1 MGQSNKKIRAAL
13 YIGIGASILS
23 VIAIAVVVLYP
34 YFLAKSLKM
43 QDLDGLFGK
52 KYVSEYDLKLGRNR
66 DLKDNWNVAKLKK
79 DDGTEYLR
87 IVKII
92 DPKEPMD
99 YLHFEVYDNSSE
111 AEKAYR
117 KLYNDYK
124 AYDYD
129 FKKGDGYFKSYDPF
143 VDDVK
148 IYEMVYLKDNV
159 IIFAEL
165 SIVGCYW
172 DVEETLAPVDYIS
185 DEPTSNVYDRAR
197 LEKYIVNNSDYIKA
211 FVLETLLKY

>member
-1 MGQSNKKIRAAL
+1 MGKSNRKIRSAL
-13 YIGIGASILS
+13 IVGICLSIVS
-23 VIAIAVVVLYP
+23 IIALAAVVIYP
-34 YFLAKSLKM
+34 YLLAKNLKL
-43 QDLDGLFGK
+43 QGKDRLFNRR
-52 KYVSEYDLKLGRNR
+52 YVSEYDLKLGRNR

-165 SIVGCYW
+165 SSVGCYW
-172 DVEETLAPVDYIS
+172 DVEETLAPVDNIS

-197 LEKYIVNNSDYIKA
+197 LEKYIVNNSDYIKE

>member
-1 MGQSNKKIRAAL
+1 MEQNNRKLRKTLI
-13 YIGIGASILS
+13 IGIVASAISL
-23 VIAIAVVVLYP
+23 IALAVVVIYP

-43 QDLDGLFGK
+43 QGLDGLFGK

-92 DPKEPMD
+92 DPNEPMD
-99 YLHFEVYDNSSE
+99 YLHFEVYENSSD

-143 VDDVK
+143 VDDLK

-165 SIVGCYW
+165 SIEGCYW
-172 DVEETLAPVDYIS
+172 DIEETVPVVDSS
-185 DEPTSNVYDRAR
+185 DEPTSNVFDRAG
-197 LEKYIVNNSDYIKA
+197 LEKYIVRNHDSIKKY
-211 FVLETLLKY
+211 VLVTLLKY

>member
-1 MGQSNKKIRAAL
+1 MGQSNKKIRTAL
-13 YIGIGASILS
+13 YIGIGVSILS
-23 VIAIAVVVLYP
+23 VIAIAVVLYP

-92 DPKEPMD
+92 DPDEPMD
-99 YLHFEVYDNSSE
+99 YLHFEVYENSSD

-117 KLYNDYK
+117 KLYDDYK

-172 DVEETLAPVDYIS
+172 DIEETVPVVDSS
-185 DEPTSNVYDRAR
+185 DEPTSNVFDRAR
-197 LEKYIVNNSDYIKA
+197 LEKYIVNNSDYIKK
-211 FVLETLLKY
+211 FVLKTLLKY

>member
-1 MGQSNKKIRAAL
+1 MGQSNKKIRTAL
-13 YIGIGASILS
+13 YIGIGVSILS
-23 VIAIAVVVLYP
+23 VIAIAVVLYP

-172 DVEETLAPVDYIS
+172 DIEETVPVVDSS
-185 DEPTSNVYDRAR
+185 DEPTSNVFDRAR
-197 LEKYIVNNSDYIKA
+197 LEKYIVNNSDYIKK
-211 FVLETLLKY
+211 FVLKTLLKY

>member
-1 MGQSNKKIRAAL
+1 MGKSNGKIRSALIVGICLSIVSIIALAA
-13 YIGIGASILS
+13 A
-23 VIAIAVVVLYP
+23 VIYP
-34 YFLAKSLKM
+34 YLLAKNLKL
-43 QDLDGLFGK
+43 QGKDRLFNRR
-52 KYVSEYDLKLGRNR
+52 YVSEYNLKLGRNR

-129 FKKGDGYFKSYDPF
+129 FKKGYGYFKSYDPF

-165 SIVGCYW
+165 SSEGCYW
-172 DVEETLAPVDYIS
+172 DVEETLDPVDYIS

>member
-1 MGQSNKKIRAAL
+1 MEQNNRKLRKTLI
-13 YIGIGASILS
+13 IGIVASAISL
-23 VIAIAVVVLYP
+23 IALAVVVIYP
-34 YFLAKSLKM
+34 YFLAKGLKM
-43 QDLDGLFGK
+43 QGLDGLFGK
-52 KYVSEYDLKLGRNR
+52 KYVSEYDLKLGRNK

-92 DPKEPMD
+92 DPNEPMD
-99 YLHFEVYDNSSE
+99 YLHFEVYENSSD

-165 SIVGCYW
+165 SIEGCYW
-172 DVEETLAPVDYIS
+172 DIEETVPVVDSS
-185 DEPTSNVYDRAR
+185 DEPTSNVFDRAG
-197 LEKYIVNNSDYIKA
+197 LEKYIVRNHDSIKKY
-211 FVLETLLKY
+211 VLVTLLKY

>member
-1 MGQSNKKIRAAL
+1 MGQSNKKIRTAL
-13 YIGIGASILS
+13 YIGIGVSILS
-23 VIAIAVVVLYP
+23 VIAIAVVLYP

-92 DPKEPMD
+92 DPDEPMD
-99 YLHFEVYDNSSE
+99 YLHFEVYENSSD

-172 DVEETLAPVDYIS
+172 DIEETVPVVDSS
-185 DEPTSNVYDRAR
+185 DEPTSNVFDRAR
-197 LEKYIVNNSDYIKA
+197 LEKYIVNNSDYIKK
-211 FVLETLLKY
+211 FVLKTLLKY

>member
-92 DPKEPMD
+92 DPDEPMD
-99 YLHFEVYDNSSE
+99 YLHFEVYENSYFFDFFSFFSQEQVKEVTWVEVVSE
-111 AEKAYR
+111 PLR
-117 KLYNDYK
+117 
-124 AYDYD
+124 
-129 FKKGDGYFKSYDPF
+129 SSHSC
-143 VDDVK
+143 
-148 IYEMVYLKDNV
+148 
-159 IIFAEL
+159 L
-165 SIVGCYW
+165 S
-172 DVEETLAPVDYIS
+172 
-185 DEPTSNVYDRAR
+185 
-197 LEKYIVNNSDYIKA
+197 
-211 FVLETLLKY
+211 

>member
-1 MGQSNKKIRAAL
+1 MGQSNKKIRTAL
-13 YIGIGASILS
+13 YIGIGVSILS
-23 VIAIAVVVLYP
+23 VIAIAVVLYP

-43 QDLDGLFGK
+43 QGMDGLFGK

-92 DPKEPMD
+92 DPDEPMD
-99 YLHFEVYDNSSE
+99 YLHFEVYENSSD

-172 DVEETLAPVDYIS
+172 DIEETVPVVDSS
-185 DEPTSNVYDRAR
+185 DEPTSNVFDRAR
-197 LEKYIVNNSDYIKA
+197 LEKYIVNNSDYIKK
-211 FVLETLLKY
+211 FVLKTLLKY

>member
-1 MGQSNKKIRAAL
+1 MEQNNRKLRKTLI
-13 YIGIGASILS
+13 IGIVASAISL
-23 VIAIAVVVLYP
+23 IALAVVVIYP

-43 QDLDGLFGK
+43 QGLDGLFGK

-92 DPKEPMD
+92 DPDEPMD
-99 YLHFEVYDNSSE
+99 YLHFEVYENSSD

-165 SIVGCYW
+165 SIEGCYW
-172 DVEETLAPVDYIS
+172 DIEETVPVVYSS
-185 DEPTSNVYDRAR
+185 DEPTLAQFDRAG
-197 LEKYIVNNSDYIKA
+197 LEKYIVRNHDSIKKY
-211 FVLETLLKY
+211 VLVTLLKY

>member
-92 DPKEPMD
+92 DPDEPMD

>member
-1 MGQSNKKIRAAL
+1 MEQNNRKLRKTLI
-13 YIGIGASILS
+13 IGIVASAISL
-23 VIAIAVVVLYP
+23 IALAVVVIYP

-43 QDLDGLFGK
+43 QGLDGLFGK

-92 DPKEPMD
+92 DPDEPMD
-99 YLHFEVYDNSSE
+99 YLHFEVYENSSD

-129 FKKGDGYFKSYDPF
+129 FKKGDRYFKSYDPF

-165 SIVGCYW
+165 SSEGCYW
-172 DVEETLAPVDYIS
+172 DIEETVAPVDYIS

-197 LEKYIVNNSDYIKA
+197 LEKYIVNNSDYIKE
-211 FVLETLLKY
+211 FVLKTLLKY